1 MDCDTAF
8 KQLQHALAY
17 ASVLAMP
24 GFDAN
29 FIIETDASDVS
40 GGTVLIQHYWL
51 VFLMSKVLNS
61 VQHNYCTTD
70 CKLLPIVLA
79 CKIWH
84 PYLGGK
90 KTVVLTDNKPPI

>member
-1 MDCDTAF
+1 MDCDTAL

-29 FIIETDASDVS
+29 FVIETDASDVA

-61 VQHNYCTTD
+61 AQHNYYTTD
-70 CKLLPIVLA
+70 CKLLAIVLA
-79 CKIWH
+79 YKRWH
-84 PYLGGK
+84 PYLGGR
-90 KTVVLTDNKPPI
+90 KTVVLTYHKPPI